1 MTPAEEEGL
10 KKEMVEEAEKTLE
23 DKEKKKE
30 AEK

>member
-10 KKEMVEEAEKTLE
+10 KKEMVEEAEKILE